1 MIVSVIGVGLIG
13 GSIALE
19 LKKANYATKIIG
31 VDKNQVHI
39 DQAYEADIIDED
51 LLLVDALKVSDIIVL
66 AIPVDSATSLS
77 TYLLDHCKR
86 DAVVFDVG
94 SLKLPLCQAIEN
106 HPKRHQFVAVH
117 PIAGTE
123 FSGPQAAHLGLFR
136 AKINIICDAAK
147 SDEKALDSVQNIFE
161 IMGAKT
167 ITMDAE
173 THDKHIT
180 YVSHLSHITSF
191 ALSLTVQALE
201 ETDKNIYNMAG
212 SGFSSTVRL
221 AKSTAQMWVPI
232 FFENKENILESMDVY
247 INELTAL
254 KKMIKEGDKTQ
265 LTDRINTANK
275 IKKILP

>member
-1 MIVSVIGVGLIG
+1 MIVSIIGVGLIG

-31 VDKNQVHI
+31 VDRNQTHLQ
-39 DQAYEADIIDED
+39 QAYDIGIIDED
-51 LLLVDALKVSDIIVL
+51 LSLEDALKVANIIIL
-66 AIPVDSATSLS
+66 AIPVDSATKIS
-77 TYLLDHCKR
+77 TYLLDHCQE

-94 SLKLPLCQAIEN
+94 SLKLPLCKAIEK

-123 FSGPQAAHLGLFR
+123 FSGPQAAHLDLFR
-136 AKINIICDAAK
+136 SKINIICDAHK
-147 SDEKALDSVQNIFE
+147 SNEKGLDSVQKIFQL
-161 IMGAKT
+161 MGAKT
-167 ITMDAE
+167 IMMKAE

-201 ETDKNIYNMAG
+201 KTNQNIYNMAG

-221 AKSTAQMWVPI
+221 AQSTAQMWVPI
-232 FFENKENILESMDVY
+232 FSQNKENILPAIEVY

-254 KKMIKEGDKTQ
+254 KKMIENDDTTQ
-265 LTDRINTANK
+265 LINKINNANK